1 MQTKPSSF
9 SIVLAGKWNPAI
21 ITPPWILANLLEDN
35 QQIEIEFS
43 LSFDIP
49 SRFKINNITISPSID
64 RIILVSNDGSDES
77 LELIELIAIK
87 LCNILSH
94 TPLVAVG
101 INFSFIET
109 LNKELLLP
117 LFTFSDA
124 NKLDDNNWEVSNQS
138 IKRTLKKETYNINLT
153 INMDNET
160 NFSFDFNHHYIAI
173 NSDQVSACLLGKV
186 IEYKNQSIS
195 LLNDFFDIQ
204 IEQNGQ

>member
-160 NFSFDFNHHYIAI
+160 NVSLDFNHHYIAI
-173 NSDQVSACLLGKV
+173 NSDKLSAC
-186 IEYKNQSIS
+186 
-195 LLNDFFDIQ
+195 
-204 IEQNGQ
+204 